1 MLHLLDA
8 NVLIDA
14 SRDYYPMDRV
24 PEFREWLV
32 HVGKHKKVKIPLE
45 IYCELEVGNDQL
57 SSWLKGHKNEMLLH
71 QAVSPQLVAHVI
83 NQGYADDL
91 SDEDIEKIG
100 QDPFLVAYAV
110 ADVEHRR
117 VVTTELRRHPCS
129 LAFSATGSWNQV
141 PITLSSSEAMLANFS
156 ILGRMWPTP
165 RAKW

>member
-24 PEFREWLV
+24 PEFWEWLV
-32 HVGKHKKVKIPLE
+32 HVGKHKKVRIPLE

-57 SSWLKGHKNEMLLH
+57 SSWLRGHKNEMLLH
-71 QAVSPQLVAHVI
+71 EAVSPQLVAHVI

-100 QDPFLVAYAV
+100 QDPFLIAYAV
-110 ADVEHRR
+110 ADVEHRC
-117 VVTTELRRHPCS
+117 VVTTERSRPRRERANRHIPDVCRD
-129 LAFSATGSWNQV
+129 LGVRCCHTFELIVALDFKTRWN
-141 PITLSSSEAMLANFS
+141 A
-156 ILGRMWPTP
+156 
-165 RAKW
+165 